1 MANKLFVVEITYRAY
16 ALAAD
21 QYGAE
26 DLAREITRTE
36 DYTNVSVTEATSN
49 VLGWDSE
56 CLVYNNGGDY
66 ITLGSVLG
74 EEPQ

>member
-21 QYGAE
+21 RYGAE
-26 DLAREITRTE
+26 DMAYEIARTE
-36 DYTNVSVTEATSN
+36 DYPNVSVTEATSN

-56 CLVYNNGGDY
+56 CLVYHNGGED